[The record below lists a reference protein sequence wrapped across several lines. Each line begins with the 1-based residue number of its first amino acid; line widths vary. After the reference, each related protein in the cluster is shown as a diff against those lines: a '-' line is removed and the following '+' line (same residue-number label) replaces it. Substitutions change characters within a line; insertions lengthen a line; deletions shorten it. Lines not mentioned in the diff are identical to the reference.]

1 MSTTGDERDRKAYS
15 MTRTISATDARV
27 HFGEVLRGVSE
38 ERATYY
44 VERSG
49 TPVAVVIPV
58 DEYETL
64 RQQQGESV
72 RPAWLDHVIRVG
84 QQLAK
89 ERAGKPPINWEKIID
104 EGREERDA
112 QLLEGLF
119 GCKSDRED
127 ART

>member
-1 MSTTGDERDRKAYS
+1 

-58 DEYETL
+58 EEYEAL
-64 RQQQGESV
+64 RQQRQGEYV
-72 RPAWLDHVIRVG
+72 RPAWLENAIRVG
-84 QQLAK
+84 QMIAA
-89 ERAGKPPINWEKIID
+89 ERVGRPPIDWDAMIE
-104 EGREERDA
+104 EGREERSED
-112 QLLEGLF
+112 LLDGL
-119 GCKSDRED
+119 R
-127 ART
+127 

>member
-1 MSTTGDERDRKAYS
+1 

-49 TPVAVVIPV
+49 TAVAVVISV
-58 DEYETL
+58 EEYEAL
-64 RQQQGESV
+64 RQPQEGEPE
-72 RPAWLDHVIRVG
+72 RPAWMEHVIRVG
-84 QQLAK
+84 QQLAA
-89 ERAGKPPINWEKIID
+89 ERVGKPPIDWGRIIE

-112 QLLEGLF
+112 ELLEGLY
-119 GCKSDRED
+119 GRESGRED
-127 ART
+127 ARS

>member
-1 MSTTGDERDRKAYS
+1 LVVVSGEHDRKAFP

-58 DEYETL
+58 EEYEAL
-64 RQQQGESV
+64 RQQQRGEYV
-72 RPAWLDHVIRVG
+72 RPAWLENVLRVG
-84 QQLAK
+84 REWSA
-89 ERAGKPPINWEKIID
+89 ERVDHTPIDWDRYID
-104 EGREERDA
+104 EGREGDN
-112 QLLEGLF
+112 GL
-119 GCKSDRED
+119 
-127 ART
+127 

>member
-1 MSTTGDERDRKAYS
+1 MTGCERYRR

-58 DEYETL
+58 EEYEAL
-64 RQQQGESV
+64 LDQSRGEYK
-72 RPAWLDHVIRVG
+72 RPEWLENAIRVG
-84 QQLAK
+84 NEWTAARNGRPLDID
-89 ERAGKPPINWEKIID
+89 RLID
-104 EGREERDA
+104 EGRDERDDE
-112 QLLEGLF
+112 LLGGLLR
-119 GCKSDRED
+119 RERSRE
-127 ART
+127 AS